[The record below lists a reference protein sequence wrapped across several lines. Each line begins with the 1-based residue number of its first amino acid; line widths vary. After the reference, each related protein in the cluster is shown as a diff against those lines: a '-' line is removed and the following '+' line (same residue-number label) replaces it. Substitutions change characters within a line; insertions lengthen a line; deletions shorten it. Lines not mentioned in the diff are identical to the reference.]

1 VIGIIREHNVF
12 TGYRLVVWEYGIV
25 AALLGLLALGYTT
38 AGRWVEALAWLGI
51 VANALVILTL
61 ALASIRRGDRDF
73 GSLPMRR
80 AAFRRSVG
88 RHRPGLGRRT
98 TALILASFVPF
109 LVPALVSIELARHR
123 DRSSAFHSR
132 RPRQLAAV
140 G

>member
-12 TGYRLVVWEYGIV
+12 TGYRFVVWEYGIV
-25 AALLGLLALGYTT
+25 SALFGLLALGYLA
-38 AGRWVEALAWLGI
+38 AGRWIEALGWAGI
-51 VANALVILTL
+51 VVNTLVIVAL
-61 ALASIRRGDRDF
+61 AAASIRRGDRDF

-98 TALILASFVPF
+98 TALILATFVPF
-109 LVPALVSIELARHR
+109 LLPVLVAAELARHR
-123 DRSSAFHSR
+123 ERTSAFHLR
-132 RPRQLAAV
+132 RVPVA